1 MSCFISNQSKRLL
14 EETVFRLII
23 ILFFSVC
30 LLFVSSAVM
39 GEVELSC
46 RAYVKMYLHSCLFP
60 RCSING
66 LLLSSSS
73 TGGAVCVTDCIPLL
87 HSHLSLAPITQLA
100 LTQVDVWCSQTQQT
114 IVGYY
119 QANACAGDSSP
130 TTCALKIA
138 DKIAEQ
144 FDSAVLLML
153 DGSKMSPDYRVPP
166 IVIYERKD
174 SRWTLKDK
182 HTIMLRQWEETRE
195 IANQMLESG
204 DQLLLVDFD
213 SHLDD
218 ITKDWTNQKLNT
230 KIAELASPANGSI

>member
-1 MSCFISNQSKRLL
+1 
-14 EETVFRLII
+14 
-23 ILFFSVC
+23 
-30 LLFVSSAVM
+30 M

-46 RAYVKMYLHSCLFP
+46 QAYVKMYLHACLFP
-60 RCSING
+60 RCSVNG

-73 TGGAVCVTDCIPLL
+73 TGGALCVTDCVPLL

-100 LTQVDVWCSQTQQT
+100 LTQVDVWCSQTQQR

-119 QANACAGDSSP
+119 QANACVSDSSP
-130 TTCALKIA
+130 TPCALKIA

-144 FDSAVLLML
+144 CDGAVLLML

-166 IVIYERKD
+166 IVMYERKD

-182 HTIMLRQWEETRE
+182 HMIMMRQWEETR
-195 IANQMLESG
+195 AVASQLLDSG
-204 DQLLLVDFD
+204 DHVTLVDFD

-218 ITKDWTNQKLNT
+218 ITRDWTNQKLNH
-230 KIAELASPANGSI
+230 KIAELSSPANGSI